1 MPRARKKSTSRCTSS
16 SGALAPE
23 VMPTTRL
30 PASHSSR
37 TCASLSIR
45 CASVPMSRATSTSRL
60 EFDELREPITST
72 RSHSRAICL
81 TAAWRFV
88 VA

>member
-1 MPRARKKSTSRCTSS
+1 
-16 SGALAPE
+16 
-23 VMPTTRL
+23 MPTTRA
-30 PASHSSR
+30 PSSHSSC

-45 CASVPMSRATSTSRL
+45 CESAPTSRATSTSRL

-72 RSHSRAICL
+72 RSHSLAICL